1 MLLQSVKDI
10 VLSCESQDPRLLI
23 RSVDRTITEKVVD
36 ALKKKKQEIGKSL
49 FESAKS
55 KEKDEDP
62 YESYDPKV
70 QEAIDYVV
78 ESILEGGLEL
88 ENTLCMAS
96 KQYAVK
102 EESLR
107 EYFDQLLETTKT
119 EVKVDSTSSNDGD
132 EKRGLRDDEDTN
144 KRVRYESTIT
154 LVNGQK
160 LVLNESSLGVVNSYV
175 ESLTESERDLFHS
188 SLTKDKPS
196 CIKTIEHC
204 YIMERAK

>member
-1 MLLQSVKDI
+1 
-10 VLSCESQDPRLLI
+10 
-23 RSVDRTITEKVVD
+23 
-36 ALKKKKQEIGKSL
+36 
-49 FESAKS
+49 
-55 KEKDEDP
+55 
-62 YESYDPKV
+62 
-70 QEAIDYVV
+70 VV
-78 ESILEGGLEL
+78 ESVLEGGLEL
-88 ENTLCMAS
+88 ENTVQMAA

-154 LVNGQK
+154 LVNGHK
-160 LVLNESSLGVVNSYV
+160 LVLNESSLNVVNSYI
-175 ESLTESERDLFHS
+175 ENLTESERDLFHS
-188 SLTKDKPS
+188 SLTKDKSS

-204 YIMERAK
+204 HKMVMS